1 MAGGHVSD
9 NACQNSL
16 NDCAEANLD
25 VQYLMAVCQS
35 TPTNYYYWNST
46 TDYWEG
52 FLIDLSNR
60 VTSATPLVVSISYGS
75 REYYFS
81 TSYLRSFNIEALKLA
96 AQGVTL
102 IASSGDDGANY
113 LYSMVPYVQQK
124 NGCACFSRRGK
135 RAQSFQMLLIRLCF
149 RPQSTRS
156 LVQGAGGVF
165 FLVNSLKSAFL

>member
-113 LYSMVPYVQQK
+113 LYSMGYADCSYTPDFPASSPFVTAVGATQV
-124 NGCACFSRRGK
+124 NEVFSIL
-135 RAQSFQMLLIRLCF
+135 Q
-149 RPQSTRS
+149 
-156 LVQGAGGVF
+156 
-165 FLVNSLKSAFL
+165 